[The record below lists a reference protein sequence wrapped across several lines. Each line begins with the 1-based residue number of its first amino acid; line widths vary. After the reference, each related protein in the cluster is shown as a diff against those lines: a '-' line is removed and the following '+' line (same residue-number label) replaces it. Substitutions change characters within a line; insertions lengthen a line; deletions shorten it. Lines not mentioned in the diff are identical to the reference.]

1 VAAVPSTPE
10 VHRTQEVTMNSSAD
24 DSTHNGADNGGALPP
39 PTPTEARY
47 IAVQGSPEFQDLR
60 KRYRG
65 WVIPVTLVSLA
76 WYFVYVLLAAYAHDF
91 MGQKVYGNI
100 NVGLILGLAQFVT
113 TFAVTSA
120 YVRFAGRA
128 LDPASE
134 RIRDK
139 MEQEGLL

>member
-1 VAAVPSTPE
+1 
-10 VHRTQEVTMNSSAD
+10 MNSSAD
-24 DSTHNGADNGGALPP
+24 DGGALPP

-47 IAVQGSPEFQDLR
+47 IAVQGSQEFQDLR

-65 WVIPVTLVSLA
+65 WVFPVTLVSLV
-76 WYFVYVLLAAYAHDF
+76 WYFAYVLLAAYAHDF
-91 MGQKVYGNI
+91 MGQKVVGNI
-100 NVGLILGLAQFVT
+100 NLGLILGLLQFVT

-120 YVRFAGRA
+120 YVRFAGRT